1 MSWLNRLIRQ
11 PKYKKPRSLIFASN
25 VKRSYKTTSL
35 SYKLDAEGLVN
46 GELITTPG
54 LYTGT
59 ISVKEASGKYSIDM
73 TGVTF
78 RNYDYA
84 GVQPIGGDVTI
95 IKGIPTIV
103 TYNTEGNAGAAR
115 HGCR

>member
-1 MSWLNRLIRQ
+1 M
-11 PKYKKPRSLIFASN
+11 
-25 VKRSYKTTSL
+25 KRSYKTTSL

-103 TYNTEGNAGAAR
+103 TYNTKEMLVLQAWLSIRWLGKSRHTGN
-115 HGCR
+115 C

>member
-1 MSWLNRLIRQ
+1 
-11 PKYKKPRSLIFASN
+11 
-25 VKRSYKTTSL
+25 
-35 SYKLDAEGLVN
+35 
-46 GELITTPG
+46 
-54 LYTGT
+54 
-59 ISVKEASGKYSIDM
+59 M

-103 TYNTEGNAGAAR
+103 TYNTEGNAGAAGMVVDNGGWENLGTPEIMR
-115 HGCR
+115 KWK